1 MMSSKVTLKPT
12 LLFEYFF
19 KSLGKEFN
27 TVWLDIHRVDIY
39 RDFQEGDKTYIEPF
53 IAGDTDERIYLN
65 G

>member
-1 MMSSKVTLKPT
+1 
-12 LLFEYFF
+12 
-19 KSLGKEFN
+19 LGKEFN

-53 IAGDTDERIYLN
+53 IAVDTDERIYLN